1 MIKILMGLAAVI
13 IVAAGGF
20 FGFEFYTQH
29 RIAGEIDAAFE
40 QIRATG
46 GKASHGNISFDL
58 LSRTLAIADITAE
71 SATQPPLS
79 LKIAGLK
86 AVGVRQPD
94 ATRFAADT
102 IEATGVDVGAS
113 LTAPTGLHMTYKL
126 PQVAVKDYSGPA
138 TLQRSPA
145 SASLI
150 DNYRLALQ
158 QFADVTAASVTAPN
172 LAITIDIGELVSK
185 GQYTYSGLGLQGI
198 KSGKIATMKVDRVA
212 FAADMNQAGKPSKLT
227 GNFAN
232 LTALDFDTT
241 ALATILDPQKASD
254 DNYYTAYKQITA
266 GDYSFATEPG
276 LWMHMDGMEIDD
288 VAFRPSRFQIPAL
301 IAMIP
306 PAGTVPTPA
315 QSRAMMEKMAAL
327 YEGMRIGKG
336 EMRGL
341 AAETPQGPVKLAAV
355 RLNLDNGKI
364 GEFAVE
370 GLDTKS
376 QKGPVTIGRF
386 ALKSLDVAGLLRT
399 TAQFAAPGQKPSP
412 DQIAG
417 LLALL
422 GGIEVKGLAAPFKNT
437 GRPVTLEDF
446 SLNWSQFVG
455 PIPSQLHLTAKMA
468 TPVDSSDPTT
478 KPLVAIGLDTLA
490 ADCDVSAAWT
500 QAAQT
505 LVLDAPA
512 LGVDGML
519 KASARVSFGN
529 VPRQVFTLNPQ
540 QAAAGAAQI
549 EAGAIE
555 VTLRDV
561 GGVDALVAAY
571 ARIQNVSTDAARQ
584 AIVDTIKSHSENVTT
599 ADPDTAAVVDALV
612 HLFQNPKTALTVKLT
627 PRGKIRAMPLVQA
640 LQTDPAAT
648 LALFQIDVSTMQ

>member
-1 MIKILMGLAAVI
+1 MIKILMGLAAAI

-20 FGFEFYTQH
+20 LGFGFYTQH

-46 GKASHGNISFDL
+46 GKASHGKISFDL
-58 LSRTLAIADITAE
+58 WSRTFEIADIAAE
-71 SATQPPLS
+71 TATQPPLNV
-79 LKIAGLK
+79 KIAGLK
-86 AVGVRQPD
+86 AMGVRQPD

-102 IEATGVDVGAS
+102 IEATGVDVDAS
-113 LTAPTGLHMTYKL
+113 LTAPTGLRMTYKL
-126 PQVAVKDYSGPA
+126 LQVAVKDYSGPA
-138 TLQRSPA
+138 TLQRSA
-145 SASLI
+145 VSASLI

-158 QFADVTAASVTAPN
+158 QFAGVTASSVTAPD
-172 LAITIDIGELVSK
+172 LVMTIDVSGLVSG
-185 GQYTYSGLGLQGI
+185 GQYTYSGLSLQGI
-198 KSGKIATMKVDRVA
+198 KGGKIATMKVDRMA
-212 FAADMNQAGKPSKLT
+212 FAAEMNQAGKPSKLT

-254 DNYYTAYKQITA
+254 DNFYTAYRQITA
-266 GDYSFATEPG
+266 SDYSFATDPG
-276 LWMHMDGMEIDD
+276 LRMHMDGMEIDD

-306 PAGTVPTPA
+306 PAGSVPTPA
-315 QSRAMMEKMAAL
+315 QSRAMMEKMAGL

-341 AAETPQGPVKLAAV
+341 AAETPQGPLKLAAI
-355 RLNLDNGKI
+355 RMNLDNGKI

-370 GLDTKS
+370 GLDAKS

-422 GGIEVKGLAAPFKNT
+422 GGVEVKGLAAPFKNT
-437 GRPVTLEDF
+437 GKPVTLDDF

-455 PIPSQLHLTAKMA
+455 PIPSQLRLTAKMA
-468 TPVDSSDPTT
+468 TPVDAGDATA
-478 KPLVAIGLDTLA
+478 KPLVALGLQTIA

-500 QAAQT
+500 EAAQT
-505 LVLDAPA
+505 FVLDAPT
-512 LGVDGML
+512 LGIDGML
-519 KASARVSFGN
+519 KASARVSLGN

-540 QAAAGAAQI
+540 QAAMAATQI
-549 EAGAIE
+549 ESGTIE
-555 VTLRDV
+555 VTLRDA
-561 GGVDALVAAY
+561 GGVDLLVAAY
-571 ARIQNVSTDAARQ
+571 ARIQNVSADAARQ
-584 AIVDTIKSHSENVTT
+584 AIVDTIKSHSENITT
-599 ADPDTAAVVDALV
+599 ADPDAAAVVDALV
-612 HLFQNPKTALTVKLT
+612 HLFQNPKTALTVKLA